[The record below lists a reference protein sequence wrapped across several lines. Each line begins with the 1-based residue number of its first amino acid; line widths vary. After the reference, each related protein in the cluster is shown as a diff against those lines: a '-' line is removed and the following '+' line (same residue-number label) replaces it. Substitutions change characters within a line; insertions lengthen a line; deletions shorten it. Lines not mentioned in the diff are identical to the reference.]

1 MSTPASTAEFLPN
14 ALWHQRLFTGSWQA
28 GNAASSAVIE
38 PATGNALGEIANADA
53 AQIAS
58 SAQQAAEAQRGWY
71 QLPYDERAT
80 LFRKAAQLAESN
92 FDSIVGWLVRESGST
107 QAKAA
112 FETSITIKALHES
125 AALPSRSQGEVLPSS
140 AGRLSLAR
148 RRPLGVIGVISPFN
162 FPLYL
167 AMRAVAPALATGNA
181 VVLKPDPRTAVCGG
195 LVIARLFE
203 LAGLPKGLLHVL
215 PGGADAG
222 AALTSDRNI
231 AMIQFTGSTGA
242 GRKVGEAAGKHL
254 KKVSLELG
262 GKNSLIVLDDADLDL
277 ALANATWGVYL
288 HQGQICMSTGRLL
301 VQRGIYDRFLEKLVA
316 KAGSLT
322 VGDPAGGQVHLGPLI
337 NAAQRD
343 HAAKVVKAAV
353 DAGAS
358 LDAGGTYERLFFKPT
373 VLSGVTRDNPAFH
386 EEIFGPV
393 AVVIPFDTDAQA
405 VELANDTDYGLSA
418 AVLSQNVGRA
428 LKLGE
433 QLRVGLLHINDQTV
447 NDEVINPFGGVGASG
462 NGTSIGGPANWEEFT
477 QWQWLTVKG
486 DAPAYP
492 L

>member
-1 MSTPASTAEFLPN
+1 MSNAFLPAS
-14 ALWHQRLFTGSWQA
+14 LWDQRFFTGSWESGPLPA
-28 GNAASSAVIE
+28 SAVIE
-38 PATGNALGEIANADA
+38 PATGETLGRVANADA
-53 AQIAS
+53 AQIAR
-58 SAQQAAEAQRGWY
+58 SAQSAKRAQAAWFAQ
-71 QLPYDERAT
+71 PYEERAAV
-80 LFRKAAQLAESN
+80 FRRAAQLGHEH
-92 FDSIVGWLVRESGST
+92 FDDIVQWLVRESGST

-112 FETSITIKALHES
+112 FETSITLKALHES
-125 AALPSRSQGEVLPSS
+125 AALPSRSQGEVLPSTP
-140 AGRLSLAR
+140 GRLSLAR
-148 RRPLGVIGVISPFN
+148 RRPLGVIGIISPFN

-167 AMRAVAPALATGNA
+167 AMRAVAPALAVGNG

-195 LVIARLFE
+195 FVIARLFE
-203 LAGLPKGLLHVL
+203 LAGLPAGLLHVL
-215 PGGADAG
+215 PGGAEAG
-222 AALTSDRNI
+222 AALTSDGNV

-242 GRKVGEAAGKHL
+242 GRKVGEAAGRHL

-277 ALANATWGVYL
+277 AVANATWGVYL

-301 VQRGIYDRFLEKLVA
+301 VQRGIYEQFLARLASKA
-316 KAGSLT
+316 KRLT
-322 VGDPAGGQVHLGPLI
+322 VGNPATAEVHLGPLI
-337 NAAQRD
+337 NAQQRD
-343 HAAKVVKAAV
+343 HAYRVVQAAQQ
-353 DAGAS
+353 AGAT
-358 LDAGGTYERLFFKPT
+358 LEAGGSFDGLFFQAT
-373 VLSGVTRDNPAFH
+373 VLGGVTRDNPAFN

-393 AVVIPFDTDAQA
+393 AVVVPFDTDEEA
-405 VELANDTDYGLSA
+405 VALANDTEYGLSA
-418 AVLSQNVGRA
+418 AVLSQDVGRA

-462 NGTSIGGPANWEEFT
+462 NGTSIGGAANHEEFT